1 MNVWAKEKTPVEYCV
16 EVNDDGKEYFSIP
29 NVKDSENQL
38 FLNKI
43 KDCIEA
49 IRNDDGDVISI
60 NDSGLAFLGGED
72 VYKFVDREYGEK
84 LRQQTIKGWENTKFC
99 YIIEK
104 GYKNSF
110 NSPREVKENGSYF
123 IDGIDNKEDRLI
135 FNTQKEAE
143 KFLNEVYELSERLQ
157 NRYNDLIINYP
168 NKVKKFF
175 KTNLENN
182 RLALELVQEKGFK
195 EPDVFYEVAQS
206 VII

>member
-1 MNVWAKEKTPVEYCV
+1 M
-16 EVNDDGKEYFSIP
+16 
-29 NVKDSENQL
+29 
-38 FLNKI
+38 
-43 KDCIEA
+43 
-49 IRNDDGDVISI
+49 
-60 NDSGLAFLGGED
+60 
-72 VYKFVDREYGEK
+72 
-84 LRQQTIKGWENTKFC
+84 
-99 YIIEK
+99 
-104 GYKNSF
+104 
-110 NSPREVKENGSYF
+110 KENGSYF